1 MYPYI
6 KSRYKVEIDG
16 MEAGRFSEM
25 TGFDAPIDVEHG
37 NDGAAMLS
45 VKILGYMTKCG
56 SVVLKQGIIDSKA
69 LRDWLAPSLD
79 GEAVRKTIN
88 IVLSDDAGH
97 TVASWQLISARIT
110 KYTESDFE
118 ADPSDV
124 PIDTLEIA
132 HEGIIRAL

>member
-16 MEAGRFSEM
+16 MEAGRFSEI

-37 NDGAAMLS
+37 KDGAGILS
-45 VKILGYMTKCG
+45 VKILGYMTKYG
-56 SVVLKQGIIDSKA
+56 NVVLKQGIIDSKA
-69 LRDWLAPSLD
+69 LRDWFTPSLD
-79 GEAVRKTIN
+79 GEAVRKTMN

-97 TVASWQLISARIT
+97 TVASWQLISARII

-132 HEGIIRAL
+132 HEGIIRAV